1 MKRNGL
7 TKAMALLLAVCLC
20 FAMTACGGSE
30 PDSSDDQTPGTSNIS
45 TDEAD
50 STTTLGG
57 DNADATT
64 PSDDP
69 DTSDTDNAT
78 GTDTDADV
86 DDPTGTVADSTGD
99 PDNTTSGGNGIDK
112 PSTTTGDK
120 NQPTTG
126 KKPSTTTGNKKTDP
140 TKTTKTTTAKPTA
153 TKTTKPGDV
162 QQQGGGLG
170 EDTGEKLA
178 DDKIV
183 DMGGYKFTI
192 LSPLLPPKLNKN
204 STLFEENLHA
214 RIDEVEKEYN
224 CQISILNS
232 PYPDMETIKTYIVAG
247 KKVADLLELTPYQMV
262 AAKELGYI
270 VPWDSQKIIDVEDP
284 RWCDSYT
291 KLGYYDGKQYG
302 LQFTRPEEV
311 RYCVVFNK
319 TLLKANGYDPDS
331 LYDMVNNGTWTFD
344 KFEEICVKVT
354 KDTNNDG
361 KADQYGFCGIPNYIS
376 WGLISANGANCIKKS
391 GDKMVSNFTDN
402 KVVTA
407 LNFYDKLV
415 NTRKVMYTNNAETT
429 ANPWDTINAVDTIS
443 HFLKGNTA
451 FLLHESWVLNQQV
464 KPRANFDYGMLP
476 YPKGPN
482 ASGYVSDS
490 MNARVM
496 CLTATNKSAD
506 KTAII
511 FNALARPVDDQ
522 LDWTADVQA
531 DYFQKNDKNSIKMY
545 DLCLRNVTYDPARA
559 VNEVTNEL
567 NAVFANTIFGRTT
580 TPAAGLGA
588 IGNKLD
594 AAIDALFNKK
604 K

>member
-1 MKRNGL
+1 MKRNWLIRAL
-7 TKAMALLLAVCLC
+7 TLCLALCLC
-20 FAMTACGGSE
+20 LTMTACGKDPVGGTPNDE
-30 PDSSDDQTPGTSNIS
+30 SSTIS
-45 TDEAD
+45 TDDANGVDDPALEGD
-50 STTTLGG
+50 ESDVTTPTDDTGSTG
-57 DNADATT
+57 DADATG
-64 PSDDP
+64 
-69 DTSDTDNAT
+69 T
-78 GTDTDADV
+78 G
-86 DDPTGTVADSTGD
+86 
-99 PDNTTSGGNGIDK
+99 
-112 PSTTTGDK
+112 
-120 NQPTTG
+120 
-126 KKPSTTTGNKKTDP
+126 TTTGNGTG
-140 TKTTKTTTAKPTA
+140 TTTGKGTGNNKTTT
-153 TKTTKPGDV
+153 TTKQQPV
-162 QQQGGGLG
+162 QSQGGGLG
-170 EDTGEKLA
+170 TDTGDKLA
-178 DDKIV
+178 NDKVV

-192 LSPLLPPKLNKN
+192 LSPLLPTKLSKN
-204 STLFEENLHA
+204 STLFEENLFA
-214 RIDEVEKEYN
+214 RIEEVEKQYN
-224 CQISILNS
+224 CKITILNS

-270 VPWDSQKIIDVEDP
+270 VPWDNQTVIDVNDP

-291 KLGYYDGKQYG
+291 KLGYYDGAQYG
-302 LQFTRPEEV
+302 LQFYRPEEV

-319 TLLKANGYDPDS
+319 TLLKANGIDPNS
-331 LYDMVNNGTWTFD
+331 IYDMVNKGTWTFD
-344 KFEEICVKVT
+344 KFKEICVKVT

-376 WGLISANGANCIKKS
+376 WGLIGANGGELLKKS
-391 GDKMVSNFTDN
+391 GGKMVGNFTDN

-407 LNFYDKLV
+407 LNFYNDLV
-415 NTRKVMYTNNAETT
+415 NTQKVMYTNNAETT
-429 ANPWDTINAVDTIS
+429 ANPWDTVNAIDSIT

-464 KPRANFDYGMLP
+464 KPRANFDYGMVP

-482 ASGYVSDS
+482 ATGYVSEAS
-490 MNARVM
+490 NARLM
-496 CLTATNKSAD
+496 CLTKTNKDAEKS
-506 KTAII
+506 AII

-531 DYFQKNDKNSIKMY
+531 DYFQKNDTQSIKMY

-559 VNEVTNEL
+559 VNEVANEL
-567 NAVFANTIFGRTT
+567 NAVFAGTVFGRTT

>member
-1 MKRNGL
+1 MKRNWLIRAL
-7 TKAMALLLAVCLC
+7 TLCLVCCLC
-20 FAMTACGGSE
+20 LAMTACGKD
-30 PDSSDDQTPGTSNIS
+30 PVDNSSDGSYTSDVS
-45 TDEAD
+45 TDGAGNVDDNPAD
-50 STTTLGG
+50 VPSSDATSSTDDGSTT
-57 DNADATT
+57 
-64 PSDDP
+64 
-69 DTSDTDNAT
+69 
-78 GTDTDADV
+78 GTNTDAGTTTDAGNGNKN
-86 DDPTGTVADSTGD
+86 PTTT
-99 PDNTTSGGNGIDK
+99 TTS
-112 PSTTTGDK
+112 
-120 NQPTTG
+120 
-126 KKPSTTTGNKKTDP
+126 
-140 TKTTKTTTAKPTA
+140 AKPTA
-153 TKTTKPGDV
+153 GNQV
-162 QQQGGGLG
+162 QNQGGGLG
-170 EDTGEKLA
+170 TDTGDKLA
-178 DDKIV
+178 NDKVV
-183 DMGGYKFTI
+183 DMDGYKFTI
-192 LSPLLPPKLNKN
+192 LSPLLPAKLTQN

-224 CQISILNS
+224 CKISILNS
-232 PYPDMETIKTYIVAG
+232 PYPDMETIKTYIVAQ
-247 KKVADLLELTPYQMV
+247 KKVADLLELSPYQMV

-270 VPWDSQKIIDVEDP
+270 VPWDGQKVINVNDP

-291 KLGYYDGKQYG
+291 KLGFYDGKQYG
-302 LQFTRPEEV
+302 LQFYRPEEV

-319 TLLKANGYDPDS
+319 TLLKANGYNPDS

-344 KFEEICVKVT
+344 KFKEICVKVT

-376 WGLISANGANCIKKS
+376 WGFIGANGVNLLKKS
-391 GDKMVSNFTDN
+391 GGKMVGNFTDN

-407 LNFYDKLV
+407 LNFYNDLV
-415 NTRKVMYTNNAETT
+415 NTSKVMYTNNAETT
-429 ANPWDTINAVDTIS
+429 ANPWDTVNAIDSIT

-482 ASGYVSDS
+482 ASGYVSNS

-496 CLTATNKSAD
+496 CLTSTNKSAD

-531 DYFQKNDKNSIKMY
+531 DYFQKNDSKSIKMY
-545 DLCLRNVTYDPARA
+545 DLCLRNVTFDPAYA
-559 VNEVTNEL
+559 VNEVANEL
-567 NAVFANTIFGRTT
+567 NFVFANTIFGRAT

-604 K
+604 